1 MVFRF
6 NYPLLL
12 LLIPIVVAFVLFRAK
27 RLFRLAAWRRRLI
40 VALRVVVAILLILCI
55 SGFGL
60 KKTSDSATTVFVV
73 DSSDSAANS
82 RKAAEDFI
90 RKAIKSKKSSDKV
103 AVVNFGTNTA
113 VEAIPSENINFTS
126 IQTEINGKFTDIEQA
141 LKNAAALIPAEDR
154 KRIVLIS
161 DGEENAGDA
170 QKAVKALAGQGISL
184 DVYPVG
190 NEIGDEVLIKKIDV
204 PETLRLNDKFEV
216 SVKISSN
223 VKTTGKLKLYKDREL
238 ANEISIDI
246 QEGDNNFVFSDTALK
261 GGVVTYSAEIVA
273 EDDTLSQ
280 NNKMSSFSYI
290 EDKARILVIHDKDE
304 GGTELAKIMET
315 DAEVQII
322 RPENV
327 PVTMEELQKYDGF
340 IMSNVSAE
348 KVDDKF
354 LDNLEIC
361 IRHLGKGLLVTGG
374 SDSYALGGY
383 YKTVLEKVLP
393 VNMDIKTKEEDPNL
407 GLVMV
412 IDKSGSMADGQYGVS
427 KVELAKEAAIRATEA
442 LKSNDMVGVLAFDSA
457 YKWVVKTKK
466 ADNLKSIQDD
476 IGTIRA
482 DGGTSILPALE
493 EAYLSLKDADTKLK
507 HIILLTDGQAER
519 TGYSELVN
527 KIREAKITLSTV
539 AVGSEADTLLLKAL
553 AAGGGGRFYATDEFT
568 DIPKIFAKET
578 FLAGKSYLNNRTF
591 TPKLT
596 AYSPILSE
604 IESIPS
610 LDGYVGTSAKS
621 TARVIFSSD
630 QDDPILATW
639 QYGLGRTAAW
649 TSDAKGMWT
658 SSWMQWEQSPRFWKN
673 LISWLIQKKVK
684 DDYSL
689 TGGIINGKGN
699 LELTLPADE
708 RLENE
713 TVEATI
719 VSPGGKEE
727 IVKLEPISPGVYRG
741 SFTGDETG
749 VYIANVSVNSNGETV
764 KNINSGIII
773 PYSPEYDR
781 IGKSDGNLLEKLAVE
796 GGGRI
801 LSKPEE
807 VFSGQLKQTVAIND
821 MTNPLLILVI
831 ILLMLDIALRR
842 LNIPFEKL
850 EPVVSKIAE
859 KSEAVAGM
867 LVKQFKR
874 ERKSVAKQ
882 LKTEKVEEKI
892 QKPVVKVKQDNEIK
906 VAKKDMIKEVSKKN
920 ETDSDISKILAKQ
933 RNRKR

>member
-12 LLIPIVVAFVLFRAK
+12 LLIPIIVAFVLFRAK
-27 RLFRLAAWRRRLI
+27 RLFRLPTWRRRLI
-40 VALRVVVAILLILCI
+40 VALRITVVILLILCI

-60 KKTSDSATTVFVV
+60 KKTSDNTTTVFVV
-73 DSSDSAANS
+73 DSSDSAVNS
-82 RKAAEDFI
+82 KKAAEDFI
-90 RKAIKSKKSSDKV
+90 RDAIKSKKPSDKV

-113 VEAIPSENINFTS
+113 VEAIPSENVNFTS
-126 IQTEINGKFTDIEQA
+126 IQTEINGRFTDIEQA

-170 QKAVKALAGQGISL
+170 QKAVKALVGQGISL

-246 QEGDNNFVFSDTALK
+246 QKGDNNFVFSDVAEK
-261 GGVVTYSAEIVA
+261 GGVVTYSAEIEA

-290 EDKARILVIHDKDE
+290 EDKARILVIHDRDE

-315 DAEVQII
+315 EAAVQII

-327 PVTMEELQKYDGF
+327 PLNIEELQKYDGF
-340 IMSNVSAE
+340 IISNVSAE
-348 KVDDKF
+348 KLDDRF

-407 GLVMV
+407 GLLLV
-412 IDKSGSMADGQYGVS
+412 IDKSGSMEEGQYGVS
-427 KVELAKEAAIRATEA
+427 KVELAKEAAIRASEA
-442 LKSNDMVGVLAFDSA
+442 LKSNDMIGVIAFDSA

-482 DGGTSILPALE
+482 GGGTSILPALE

-519 TGYSELVN
+519 TGYSELIE

-553 AAGGGGRFYATDEFT
+553 AAGGSGRFYATDEFT

-604 IESIPS
+604 IDSIPS
-610 LDGYVGTSAKS
+610 LDGYVGTTAKS

-658 SSWMQWEQSPRFWKN
+658 SSWMQWQQSPRFWKN
-673 LISWLIQKKVK
+673 LISWLLQKKVK
-684 DDYSL
+684 DDYSI
-689 TGGIINGKGN
+689 TGGIVKGKGN
-699 LELTLPADE
+699 LELILPADE

-719 VSPGGKEE
+719 VSPDGKEE
-727 IVKLEPISPGVYRG
+727 SVKLEPISPGVYRG
-741 SFTGDETG
+741 SFSGDETG

-764 KNINSGIII
+764 KSISSGIII

-781 IGKSDGNLLEKLAVE
+781 IGKSEENLLEKLAIE
-796 GGGRI
+796 GGGRV

-821 MTNPLLILVI
+821 MTNPLLTLII
-831 ILLMLDIALRR
+831 ILLMLDIAFRR

-850 EPVVSKIAE
+850 EPVISKIAN
-859 KSEAVAGM
+859 KSEAVAG
-867 LVKQFKR
+867 LLAKQFKR

-882 LKTEKVEEKI
+882 LKTEKVEEKV
-892 QKPVVKVKQDNEIK
+892 QKPVVQVKEDNEKK
-906 VAKKDMIKEVSKKN
+906 VAKKDTIKQVSKKN

-933 RNRKR
+933 RNRRR